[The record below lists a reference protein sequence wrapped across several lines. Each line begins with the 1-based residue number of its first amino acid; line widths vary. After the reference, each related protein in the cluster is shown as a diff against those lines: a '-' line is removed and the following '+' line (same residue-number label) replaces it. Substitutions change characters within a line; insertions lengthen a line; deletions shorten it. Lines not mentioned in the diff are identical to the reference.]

1 MVLRI
6 EEEEQQFVFEGVAAK
21 PVPSLLRGFSAPV
34 KLDVVGQSD
43 ADLAHLLAHDTD
55 LFNRWEAS
63 QLLAKKLLLS
73 MYEKAKA
80 CPEVRSADPVTAAKC
95 SSKRAV
101 HLQGQLCGPLNIE

>member
-6 EEEEQQFVFEGVAAK
+6 EKVEEHFIFEGVASN

-34 KLDVVGQSD
+34 KLEIVGQSD
-43 ADLAHLLAHDTD
+43 ADLAHILANDTD

-63 QLLAKKLLLS
+63 QLLAKKVLLS

-80 CPEVRSADPVTAAKC
+80 CPQVSSADPM
-95 SSKRAV
+95 
-101 HLQGQLCGPLNIE
+101 